1 MQIMCTSYAAE
12 TDLPRV
18 VMVDSSLHFHD
29 IILRHNRAKSIRR
42 LSRFGA
48 LHFAS
53 RINVHVRTDNTV
65 NTSLLLTTCSFLA
78 IPSMVHIIGVVSLT
92 IFLPLGTTAISRETM
107 IQS

>member
-1 MQIMCTSYAAE
+1 MQIICTSYAAE
-12 TDLPRV
+12 TNLPRV

-53 RINVHVRTDNTV
+53 RIKCTRTHRQHCKYKFASYNMILLGNTLDGAYHWRSV
-65 NTSLLLTTCSFLA
+65 INNFLA
-78 IPSMVHIIGVVSLT
+78 FRYNSH
-92 IFLPLGTTAISRETM
+92 F
-107 IQS
+107 